1 MSWRTG
7 FEHFI
12 VENEPLAGRCWL
24 RLGGPAEY
32 FAEPT
37 TEQELIELVSRCRA
51 EDVAVRLMG
60 GGSNVLIGDEG
71 LKGVTI
77 GLGATDFATIQVN
90 DQFLTAGGG
99 AGLPH
104 VISSAAREGLAGLE
118 PLVGIPGTVG
128 GALHGNAGDR
138 ATDVGSWVD
147 RVTVLTRNG
156 EVLTRGAA
164 DMTFSYR
171 RSSLN
176 ELAILSATF
185 KLEPDDRDQ
194 LTRRLQKLWI
204 MKRSRQPSSEHRT
217 GCLFKDPI
225 GMTAAELIEQAG
237 LKAASSGGAS
247 LYDRD
252 PNFVMLQD
260 PASSQDVLRLID
272 EVRQGVAQQMG
283 VDLETAIQIW

>member
-1 MSWRTG
+1 MSWLTG

-37 TEQELIELVSRCRA
+37 NEEELIDLVARCRA
-51 EDVAVRLMG
+51 EDIPVRLMG

-77 GLGATDFATIQVN
+77 GLGATAFANVQIT
-90 DQFLTAGGG
+90 DQLLTAGGG
-99 AGLPH
+99 AALPH

-138 ATDVGSWVD
+138 ATDVGSWVSS
-147 RVTVLTRNG
+147 VTVLTRNG
-156 EVLTRGAA
+156 EVVTRDRAE
-164 DMTFSYR
+164 MTFSYR

-176 ELAILSATF
+176 ELAILAATF
-185 KLEPDDRDQ
+185 RLEPDDRDQ
-194 LTRRLQKLWI
+194 LTRRMQKLWI

-217 GCLFKDPI
+217 GCLFK
-225 GMTAAELIEQAG
+225 E
-237 LKAASSGGAS
+237 S
-247 LYDRD
+247 DRD
-252 PNFVMLQD
+252 D
-260 PASSQDVLRLID
+260 
-272 EVRQGVAQQMG
+272 GCG
-283 VDLETAIQIW
+283 VD